1 MAVYFLR
8 SQHVSRGT
16 GARAT
21 RAAAYRAGERIR
33 DERTGEVYDYSR
45 RHDVAYKEIIVPADM
60 ADQPEMAWALD
71 RSALW
76 NAAEEAGKQRNSRL
90 AREWLVLLPPE
101 LSSEQRSGLARRFAV
116 ELAEHYRCAVDL
128 AIHRP
133 KQGADP
139 RHNHAHLLMTT
150 RELTPQGLGKRL
162 SLELS
167 GRPRCQAGLQ
177 GEARTEFVAVRAA
190 GDGEEGDARL

>member
-1 MAVYFLR
+1 MGALP
-8 SQHVSRGT
+8 RGRIT
-16 GARAT
+16 ARACASANAIKALSFVSSKRHT
-21 RAAAYRAGERIR
+21 RRFRCVTDRVGRR
-33 DERTGEVYDYSR
+33 DG
-45 RHDVAYKEIIVPADM
+45 
-60 ADQPEMAWALD
+60 
-71 RSALW
+71 
-76 NAAEEAGKQRNSRL
+76 G
-90 AREWLVLLPPE
+90 LLP
-101 LSSEQRSGLARRFAV
+101 GLARRFAV